1 MVATGMSHDLH
12 DPASA
17 VADIGDA
24 DFDEAT
30 SGRWTAVDLWAPWCG
45 PCRRFMPAF
54 EQAAAVMAAEG
65 GPVAFARVNV
75 DDNPLVAGRMAVRS
89 IPTVILFNP
98 EGVEVA
104 RTTGVPD
111 AADLDALVALASA

>member
-1 MVATGMSHDLH
+1 
-12 DPASA
+12 
-17 VADIGDA
+17 
-24 DFDEAT
+24 
-30 SGRWTAVDLWAPWCG
+30 
-45 PCRRFMPAF
+45 
-54 EQAAAVMAAEG
+54 MAAEG
-65 GPVAFARVNV
+65 GPVAFARVTV
-75 DDNPLVAGRMAVRS
+75 DDTPLVAGRMAVRS